1 MLSRLGTAVQTR
13 LQNHSEV
20 VGMSELAWDT
30 LIRNALVIDG
40 TGAEPVE
47 QDIAIRNGR
56 IAARGVDLPIAA
68 ATRVVDAEGQWLLP
82 GLLDIHTHLDLEVD
96 LEPGLPEVVRHGTT
110 TVLVGNCS
118 LGTCFGRQQQGE
130 QNPIVDCFTRVEN
143 IPKPV
148 LMQCVDAVRWD
159 NTGAYLDHF
168 DDIPLGPNI
177 GAFIPHSMLRVE
189 AMGLEDSIS
198 RDPTAAELPRMEQL
212 LEAGM
217 AQGYL
222 GMSTDGLPFH
232 YLANAPHTDKRIP
245 TQFASFGEMK
255 RLLKVLRRH
264 DRVWQT
270 TPIIEKRS
278 KAFLYFLFTSGR
290 LYGKTLKTSALSAI
304 EFALAPDAHRGLLG
318 FAGLLNSRLLK
329 GNIHFQALGT
339 NFRVWSDGIVSPLFE
354 ELDSCCELIAKE
366 YDDVEGRMALLNDAD
381 FIRRFREDW
390 HRGRRGRNL
399 AHLKAK
405 LGAPD
410 NLVVRELRLMV
421 FDGAPVADWDGES
434 MQQVFDRL
442 ERFQRGVAE
451 AARSEVERQ
460 AFELFPRPIGD
471 DAEFMLHLMRTY
483 DKSFRF
489 WVDVG
494 NAGNRSTLDLLL
506 YKHTLPG
513 FNDSGAH
520 ITNMAFF
527 DANLMSLKLA
537 YAQSLPTVAT
547 MVKRLTREPAE
558 FFGLDVGTLDIGAQA
573 DVVLLDPEALEHWDS
588 NANRVFEY
596 RELFKHK
603 QMLNRSDGV
612 VTEVWIRGE
621 PVWQAGAFTDALGS
635 KTLGRALRA
644 A

>member
-1 MLSRLGTAVQTR
+1 
-13 LQNHSEV
+13 
-20 VGMSELAWDT
+20 MSEPAWDT
-30 LIRNALVIDG
+30 VIRDALVFDG
-40 TGAEPVE
+40 TGVGPVE
-47 QDIAIRNGR
+47 QDIAIKSGR
-56 IAARGVDLPIAA
+56 IAARGTGLPVSEALH
-68 ATRVVDAEGQWLLP
+68 VVEGKGRWLMP

-118 LGTCFGRQQQGE
+118 LGTCFGRQQSGE

-143 IPKPV
+143 IPKSV
-148 LMQCVDAVRWD
+148 LHQCVETVEWD
-159 NTGAYLDHF
+159 NTGDYLDHF
-168 DDIPLGPNI
+168 DNIPLGPNI

-189 AMGLEDSIS
+189 VMGLKDSIS
-198 RDPTAAELPRMEQL
+198 RDPSDSELSQMEKL
-212 LEAGM
+212 LEEGM
-217 AQGYL
+217 NQGYL

-232 YLANAPHTDKRIP
+232 YLANEPNTDKRIP
-245 TQFASFGEMK
+245 TQFAKFGEMK

-264 DRVWQT
+264 NRVWQT

-290 LYGKTLKTSALSAI
+290 LFGQTLKTSALSAI
-304 EFALAPDAHRGLLG
+304 EFVLMPDAHKSVLG
-318 FAGLLNSRLLK
+318 FAALLNSKLFK

-339 NFRVWSDGIVSPLFE
+339 NFRIWSDGIVSPLYE
-354 ELDSCCELIAKE
+354 ELDTTCELIAKE
-366 YDDVEGRMALLNDAD
+366 YDDVEGRMALLNDPD

-390 HRGRRGRNL
+390 HYGRRGRNL

-410 NLVVRELRLMV
+410 NLVVRDLHRMI
-421 FDGAPVADWDGES
+421 FDGAPVKEWDGES
-434 MQQVFDRL
+434 MQLVFDRL
-442 ERFQRGVAE
+442 ERFQRGAGD
-451 AARSEVERQ
+451 AARSDEELE
-460 AFELFPRPIGD
+460 AFEKFPRPIDD
-471 DAEFMLHLMRTY
+471 DAEFMLHMMRTY
-483 DKSFRF
+483 DKDFRF

-506 YKHTLPG
+506 YEHAMPG

-537 YAQSLPTVAT
+537 QAKSMETVAT
-547 MVKRLTREPAE
+547 MVKRLTHDPAE
-558 FFGLDVGTLDIGAQA
+558 FFGLDVGTLEVGAQA
-573 DVVLLDPEALEHWDS
+573 DLVLLDPEALKSWDTNDS
-588 NANRVFEY
+588 RIFEY
-596 RELFKHK
+596 RELFQHK
-603 QMLNRSDGV
+603 QMLNRSEGV
-612 VTEVWIRGE
+612 VDTVWISGE
-621 PVWQAGAFTDALGS
+621 PVWRNGAATDSLGS